1 MVLLTLIVV
10 VLFLI
15 VLYYYVKRIYF
26 TLRGPIPGIPPQFIL
41 GNLLQTGAI
50 GSNVAFNII
59 FLDLKSKFGD
69 IFQYWLGPTRVIVVS
84 RLEDVHHIFSH
95 RHIYDQGDIL
105 TDKISLVNPY
115 ATVCMTGL
123 IIDQSQFINNDLRNF

>member
-84 RLEDVHHIFSH
+84 RLEMFTIYLVIDIFMIKE
-95 RHIYDQGDIL
+95 IYL
-105 TDKISLVNPY
+105 PTRSVL
-115 ATVCMTGL
+115 L
-123 IIDQSQFINNDLRNF
+123 IHMQLFV

>member
-1 MVLLTLIVV
+1 LSPSLAYTSSGCNRNMVLLTLIVV

-84 RLEDVHHIFSH
+84 RLEMFTIYLVIDIFMIKE
-95 RHIYDQGDIL
+95 IYL
-105 TDKISLVNPY
+105 PTRSVL
-115 ATVCMTGL
+115 L
-123 IIDQSQFINNDLRNF
+123 IHMQLFV